1 MVSPDATPR
10 PIDHVLRGEAHA
22 PALIDREGVVAFTDA
37 EDAVA
42 RLAGWL
48 AGLGLAPGARVATW
62 LPKTRVACWMPLAA
76 ARAGLVHVPV
86 NPVLRRAQVAHIL
99 ADSGAALL
107 LTQDTRAATLETD
120 DVPDG
125 CRVVTDAGAG
135 DPLPPSAAD
144 PDALVALLYTSG
156 STGRPKGVMLSHANL
171 WLGAIGVAHYL
182 EIAPDDRVL
191 AVLPLGFDYGQN
203 QLLSSWSAG
212 ACVAPL
218 DYLTPR
224 DVVKAVA
231 RVGATTLAGVP
242 PLWTQLLESDW
253 PAEVAGQ
260 LRRLTNSGGAL
271 TATMVRALRA
281 RFPAAQLFPM
291 YGLTEAFRS
300 TFLDPALVDAH
311 PDSIG
316 RAVPFAEVLVV
327 RRDGTLAAAG
337 EPGELV
343 HAGPLVAQGY
353 WRDAERTAL
362 RFRPA
367 PAGSHYGGTAVWS
380 GDTVVAD
387 RDGLLRF
394 VGRDD
399 EMIKSAGH
407 RISPQEIEEAATA
420 GPETAEAVAVGVPDA
435 RLGQAIVLV
444 ARGDGAS
451 EVALRG
457 RLKRELP
464 AYMQPARIDWHA
476 ALPRNANGKLDR
488 AAIAAAVMERR
499 A

>member
-10 PIDHVLRGEAHA
+10 PIDHVLLGAPHA
-22 PALIDREGVVAFTDA
+22 PALIDREGVVDYAAA

-48 AGLGLAPGARVATW
+48 AGFGFAPGARVATW

-107 LTQDTRAATLETD
+107 LTQAARAATLEAG

-125 CRVVTDAGAG
+125 CRVVTEAGAG
-135 DPLPPSAAD
+135 NPLPRSDAD
-144 PDALVALLYTSG
+144 PDTLVALLYTSG
-156 STGRPKGVMLSHANL
+156 STGLPKGVMLSHANL
-171 WLGAIGVAHYL
+171 WLGAVGVAHYL
-182 EIAPDDRVL
+182 AIAPDDRVL
-191 AVLPLGFDYGQN
+191 AVLPFGFDYGQN
-203 QLLSSWSAG
+203 QLLSTWAAG

-253 PAEVAGQ
+253 PDDVAGR

-271 TATMVRALRA
+271 TPTMVRALRV
-281 RFPAAQLFPM
+281 RFPAARLFPM

-300 TFLDPALVDAH
+300 TYLDPDLVDAH
-311 PDSIG
+311 PESIG

-327 RRDGTLAAAG
+327 RRDGSLAAAG

-353 WRDAERTAL
+353 WRDPERTAL

-367 PAGSHYGGTAVWS
+367 PAGSHYGGIAVWS
-380 GDTVVAD
+380 GDTVLAD
-387 RDGLLRF
+387 GDGLLRF

-407 RISPQEIEEAATA
+407 RISPQEVEEAATA
-420 GPETAEAVAVGVPDA
+420 GAETAEAVAVGVPDA
-435 RLGQAIVLV
+435 RSGQAVVLV
-444 ARGDGAS
+444 ARGDPAA
-451 EVALRG
+451 EAALRE
-457 RLKRELP
+457 RLRRELP
-464 AYMQPARIDWHA
+464 AYMQPVRIEWRA

-488 AAIAAAVMERR
+488 AAIAAAVKEVG